1 MWNFPSGGIRCA
13 AAVTCALCTLSP
25 LWPLGAQAQ
34 ALPQRNLLVEWR
46 VGEQGQRSEQTLGVV
61 TAGRRGTPETRR
73 LPAPVPGGYVVSTQ
87 SGHSQTTVI
96 GMGGSVAQTEGES
109 RSVQQIMVF
118 NGGQARLFLGSSQPY
133 TVWQW
138 AWGAGQS
145 SSQSSSLQSP
155 QGAGTS
161 GAGGTGAATST
172 ATSTRSSQQGVQ
184 AWAQTAWLD
193 LGQGLT
199 VRPRWPGG
207 QALVRVELE
216 ARSRQAGNAAGR
228 YGAMAPDGQVMQTEV
243 ATTLAVP
250 LGQWVVVARSGGQ
263 GQRSETGTL
272 STRSLD
278 EADSRL
284 LEIRVSLP

>member
-1 MWNFPSGGIRCA
+1 MWKFPSGGIRWA
-13 AAVTCALCTLSP
+13 TAITCALCTLCMVCA
-25 LWPLGAQAQ
+25 LGPASAQAQ

-46 VGEQGQRSEQTLGVV
+46 VGEPGQRTEQVLGGV
-61 TAGRRGTPETRR
+61 AAARRGGMPETRR
-73 LPAPVPGGYVVSTQ
+73 LPAPVPGGYVVSTH

-96 GMGGSVAQTEGES
+96 GVGGSVAQTEGES
-109 RSVQQIMVF
+109 LSVQQILVL
-118 NGGQARLFLGSSQPY
+118 NGGQARLFLGRSEPY

-145 SSQSSSLQSP
+145 SSQTTAGQS
-155 QGAGTS
+155 T
-161 GAGGTGAATST
+161 TGNSQTT
-172 ATSTRSSQQGVQ
+172 GSQQGVQ

-193 LGQGLT
+193 LGQGLSVT
-199 VRPRWPGG
+199 PRWPGG
-207 QALVRVELE
+207 QAPVRVALE
-216 ARSRQAGNAAGR
+216 ARSRQAGNAPGR
-228 YGAMAPDGQVMQTEV
+228 YGAMAPDGQVVQSEV
-243 ATTLAVP
+243 ATTLSVP

-263 GQRSETGTL
+263 GQRSEAGTL